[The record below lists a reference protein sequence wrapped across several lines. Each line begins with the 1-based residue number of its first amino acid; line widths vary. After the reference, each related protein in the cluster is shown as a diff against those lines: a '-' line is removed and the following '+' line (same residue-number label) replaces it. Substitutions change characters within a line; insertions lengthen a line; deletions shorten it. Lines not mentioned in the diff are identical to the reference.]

1 MALNE
6 LLPFCMESI
15 KNNRNGEIDM
25 TNSDGRY
32 VFERCMPDGDVT
44 IASVA
49 PGEILK
55 REFSFRVNAPVKM
68 QEQLNGGQLDPRNI
82 LHGADGELY
91 DGDGNFL
98 AEVNEWEALIVK

>member
-1 MALNE
+1 
-6 LLPFCMESI
+6 
-15 KNNRNGEIDM
+15 M